1 MNVLNGFGHRQPKSQ
16 NYQDWSAQMILAV
29 LLPWWSLMSLRRS
42 QADPSTNILPK
53 AVLHFFVWFGSSEH
67 QGPTKL
73 KHQIGSSKLI
83 KSSNVGIKN
92 FEPYLATPV
101 QLFDIFR
108 PLTQNKAMKR
118 YKKIFKKYPRLFC
131 QHPFISSFLGL
142 GHHTETSWRPPYTAG
157 APRGQAFRAAP
168 PGLSRGRPW
177 QITVGDSLKA
187 RQWILG
193 WKHVLRNR

>member
-1 MNVLNGFGHRQPKSQ
+1 LNVLNGFGHRQPKSQ

-29 LLPWWSLMSLRRS
+29 LLPWWFLMSLRRT

-83 KSSNVGIKN
+83 KSSNLGIKN
-92 FEPYLATPV
+92 FEPYLAV

-118 YKKIFKKYPRLFC
+118 Y
-131 QHPFISSFLGL
+131 
-142 GHHTETSWRPPYTAG
+142 
-157 APRGQAFRAAP
+157 
-168 PGLSRGRPW
+168 
-177 QITVGDSLKA
+177 
-187 RQWILG
+187 
-193 WKHVLRNR
+193 